1 MDYLRNDLQ
10 TVLRIAG
17 WSSDS
22 KCESIIESLRQKLL
36 NIVTQAI
43 RLNTMTAVGLPG
55 ELEAVLVERGSVF
68 DPRAMEDDN
77 ADERTRYMEPI
88 SKEEKVSCV
97 VGIGLKWA
105 DNTEISTPLL
115 LLKPRVVLNTALHSI
130 SDAES
135 NV

>member
-1 MDYLRNDLQ
+1 
-10 TVLRIAG
+10 
-17 WSSDS
+17 
-22 KCESIIESLRQKLL
+22 
-36 NIVTQAI
+36 
-43 RLNTMTAVGLPG
+43 MTAVGLPG

-68 DPRAMEDDN
+68 DPRAMDDDN
-77 ADERTRYMEPI
+77 PDERTRYMEPI